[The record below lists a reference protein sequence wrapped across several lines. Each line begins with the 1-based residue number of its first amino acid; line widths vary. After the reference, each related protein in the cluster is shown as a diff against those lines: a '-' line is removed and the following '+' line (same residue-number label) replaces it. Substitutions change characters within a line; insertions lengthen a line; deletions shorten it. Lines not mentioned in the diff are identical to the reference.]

1 MKKGLIFCFFLGN
14 MSVMLKSYF
23 FKRLLLI
30 PVTLF
35 GIMALNF
42 LFVQLAPGGP
52 VEQMMMKLETGM
64 TPDATARISGTGA
77 LTASAQGKSQGFNAS
92 YRGTQG
98 LKEELRSELEKR
110 FGFDKPPLE
119 RFFLMM
125 KNYLTFDFG
134 NSFYQDKKV
143 VDLVVEKM
151 PVSISLGVFSSLLI
165 YLIAIPLGI
174 KRAVKKNT
182 PFDWV
187 SGFFL
192 TIGYAV
198 PSFLLAIFLI
208 VIFAGGEYFDWFYL
222 KGLVSDNFDELS
234 LGEKIVDYLRHITL
248 PVLSLTVGGLASLC
262 FLTRNAFL
270 DELGKQYVITAR
282 AKGLSE
288 RQVLYNH
295 VFRNAMLIVIAGFPS
310 LLIGMLFTGSVL
322 IEVIFSLDG
331 LGLLGFEAVQN
342 RDYPVI
348 FGTLYLFAL
357 IGLVLNLISDFVY
370 TLIDPRIHFE
380 KRMS

>member
-1 MKKGLIFCFFLGN
+1 MNFMK
-14 MSVMLKSYF
+14 KSYF
-23 FKRLLLI
+23 LKRLLLI

-52 VEQMMMKLETGM
+52 VEQMMIKMETGLA
-64 TPDATARISGTGA
+64 PDASARISGTGA
-77 LTASAQGKSQGFNAS
+77 MRAEMGSAQTSGSS

-98 LKEELRSELEKR
+98 LKAQLREELEKR
-110 FGFDKPPLE
+110 FGFDKPPFE
-119 RFFLMM
+119 RFCLMI

-134 NSFYQDKKV
+134 KSFYQDKTV
-143 VDLVVEKM
+143 IQLILEKM
-151 PVSISLGVFSSLLI
+151 PVSISLGVFSTLLI

-174 KRAVKKNT
+174 KRAVKKNK
-182 PFDWV
+182 PFDWI

-192 TIGYAV
+192 TLGYAI

-208 VIFAGGEYFDWFYL
+208 VVFAGGAYLDLFYL
-222 KGLVSDNFDELS
+222 KGLVSDNFEQLS
-234 LGEKIVDYLRHITL
+234 FFGKIIDYLRHITL
-248 PVLSLTVGGLASLC
+248 PVISLALGGLASLC

-270 DELGKQYVITAR
+270 DELGKQYVTTAK

-288 RQVLYNH
+288 NKILYGH
-295 VFRNAMLIVIAGFPS
+295 VFRNAMLIVIAGFPAM
-310 LLIGMLFTGSVL
+310 LLGMLFTGSVL

-357 IGLVLNLISDFVY
+357 IGLVLNLISDFIY
-370 TLIDPRIHFE
+370 TLIDPRIHFD
-380 KRMS
+380 KRMM

>member
-1 MKKGLIFCFFLGN
+1 MKR
-14 MSVMLKSYF
+14 SYF

-30 PVTLF
+30 PITLF
-35 GIMALNF
+35 GIMSLNF

-52 VEQMMMKLETGM
+52 VEQMMIKLETGL

-77 LTASAQGKSQGFNAS
+77 SMSSAGAKASGAGIS

-98 LKEELRSELEKR
+98 LKEELRLELEKR
-110 FGFDKPPLE
+110 FGFDKPAHE

-134 NSFYQDKKV
+134 KSFYQDKKV
-143 VDLVVEKM
+143 MDLVMEKM
-151 PVSISLGVFSSLLI
+151 PVSISLGVFSTVLI

-208 VIFAGGEYFDWFYL
+208 VLFAGGEYFSWFYL
-222 KGLVSDNFDELS
+222 KGLVSDNFSS
-234 LGEKIVDYLRHITL
+234 LTFFEKVVDYLRHITL
-248 PVLSLTVGGLASLC
+248 PVLSMAIGGLASLC

-270 DELGKQYVITAR
+270 DELGKQYVTTAR

-288 RQVLYNH
+288 NGVLYKH

-310 LLIGMLFTGSVL
+310 MLIGMLFTGSVL

-331 LGLLGFEAVQN
+331 LGLLGYEAVQN

-357 IGLVLNLISDFVY
+357 LGLVLNLISDFIY

-380 KRMS
+380 KRMT

>member
-1 MKKGLIFCFFLGN
+1 MK
-14 MSVMLKSYF
+14 KSYF
-23 FKRLLLI
+23 LKRLLLI

-52 VEQMMMKLETGM
+52 VEQMMMKLETGLS
-64 TPDATARISGTGA
+64 PDATARISGTASMVASGA
-77 LTASAQGKSQGFNAS
+77 VKENGLNSS

-98 LKEELRSELEKR
+98 LKAELRAELEKR

-119 RFFLMM
+119 RFWLML

-134 NSFYQDKKV
+134 KSFYQDKTV
-143 VDLVVEKM
+143 INLILEKM
-151 PVSISLGVFSSLLI
+151 PVSISLGVFSTLLI

-174 KRAVKKNT
+174 KRAMKKNT
-182 PFDWV
+182 SFDWI

-192 TIGYAV
+192 TIGYAI

-208 VIFAGGEYFDWFYL
+208 VLFAGGEYFSWFYL
-222 KGLVSDNFDELS
+222 KGLVSDNFESFSFFD
-234 LGEKIVDYLRHITL
+234 KIVDYLRHITL
-248 PVLSLTVGGLASLC
+248 PVLALTVGGLAGLS

-282 AKGLSE
+282 SKGLSE
-288 RQVLYNH
+288 KAVLYKH

-310 LLIGMLFTGSVL
+310 MLIGMLFTGSVL

-357 IGLVLNLISDFVY
+357 LGLVLNLISDFIY

-380 KRMS
+380 KRMM